1 MLETILDNLLCQGGE
16 LLVESV
22 DTLEDPINGFINTT
36 GLLVKIPV

>member
-36 GLLVKIPV
+36 GLIKIPV